1 MFINKNDCLFIKK
14 IIYYCSV
21 AEVLNQ
27 LNNHQ
32 QATSNHQQQQQRALL
47 RNQRTINNG
56 HLTSTTTLD
65 NNNSTSSTPD
75 VISPTSIYQ
84 YPSANDTYA
93 AALAAYSSQ
102 FDTSQIY
109 QPTNNPHISKSN
121 RHSPYS
127 RPSTTAQQQSTSND
141 LAATAALLSY
151 SAPLYYHPYYSAQHY
166 LANTQPTNGT
176 QHNNF
181 NFKE

>member
-1 MFINKNDCLFIKK
+1 LFIYI

-32 QATSNHQQQQQRALL
+32 QNTSNHHQQQQHQQQQRALL

-75 VISPTSIYQ
+75 IISPTSIYQ
-84 YPSANDTYA
+84 YSTANDTYA

-102 FDTSQIY
+102 FDTTQMY
-109 QPTNNPHISKSN
+109 QPANNSHISKTN

-127 RPSTTAQQQSTSND
+127 RPSATSQQQSTTND

-181 NFKE
+181 NFKD